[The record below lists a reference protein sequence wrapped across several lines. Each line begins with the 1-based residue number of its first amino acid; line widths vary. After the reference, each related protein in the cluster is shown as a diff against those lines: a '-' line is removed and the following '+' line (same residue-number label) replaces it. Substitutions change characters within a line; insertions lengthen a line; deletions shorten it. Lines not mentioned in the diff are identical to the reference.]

1 MATTEMIHPKVVSN
15 DEWLEARRQLLAQ
28 EKELTRRR
36 DALNAER
43 RRLPWVQV
51 EKEYVFDTPEGKKI
65 LSDLFEGR
73 SQLIV
78 QHFMFGP
85 GWNEGCVGCSFH
97 ADHVDGA
104 RQHLEQHDV
113 KYVVVSRASLS
124 EIEPFKQRMGWKF
137 PWVSSGGSDFNYD
150 FHVSYTPEEMA
161 TGKVFYNF
169 EMTDAVSEELAGLSV
184 FYKDA
189 DGRIF
194 HTYSSFG
201 RGAEEALGTYV
212 YLDLTP
218 KGRNENGPRHNLT
231 DWVRHH
237 DRYGA
242 GGAVA
247 ATGRYVSITNAG
259 GKCHESEK
267 QL

>member
-1 MATTEMIHPKVVSN
+1 MATMETIHPKVVSN
-15 DEWLEARRQLLAQ
+15 DEWLEARRKLLAK
-28 EKELTRRR
+28 EKELTHQR

-43 RRLPWVQV
+43 RRLPWVKV
-51 EKEYVFDTPEGKKI
+51 EKEYVFDTSAGKKS
-65 LSDLFEGR
+65 LSDLFDGR
-73 SQLIV
+73 SQLII

-85 GWNEGCVGCSFH
+85 GWKEGCVGCSFH

-113 KYVVVSRASLS
+113 KYVVVSRAPLS
-124 EIEPFKQRMGWKF
+124 EIEPFKRRMGWKF
-137 PWVSSGGSDFNYD
+137 PWASSYDSDFNFD
-150 FHVSYTPEEMA
+150 FHVSFTPEEMA
-161 TGKVFYNF
+161 TGKVYYNF
-169 EMTDAVSEELAGLSV
+169 EIAKAGSEELAGLSV
-184 FYKDA
+184 FYKDP
-189 DGRIF
+189 DGAIF

-201 RGAEEALGTYV
+201 RGYEEALGTYV

-242 GGAVA
+242 GGTVA
-247 ATGRYVSITNAG
+247 ETGRYVAARKASPN
-259 GKCHESEK
+259 CHE
-267 QL
+267 